1 MTHILTWSACKLRC
15 SSQLR
20 IQFFDIYWWA
30 GQMLAQ
36 RSRLCGRVPLPA
48 PLNTPSI
55 PLVKKDTPTPKSY
68 FLRFLSQNMI
78 FGQRIPFF
86 EIRRDPKILLKQA
99 LNWLIKLKTGN
110 SRYCEQSKKMA
121 TKFSDST
128 LTFLTLLVPI
138 QKKIQSEFFSEF
150 QRLVCR
156 IDHKLHN
163 IAYSK
168 CSKLPELWQFADS
181 YKRERIFGV

>member
-30 GQMLAQ
+30 GRMLAQ

-68 FLRFLSQNMI
+68 LLRFLSQNMI
-78 FGQRIPFF
+78 FGQR
-86 EIRRDPKILLKQA
+86 
-99 LNWLIKLKTGN
+99 NWELQVLRAEQKNGN
-110 SRYCEQSKKMA
+110 TIFRFYINIFDIVGSNSKKN
-121 TKFSDST
+121 S
-128 LTFLTLLVPI
+128 V
-138 QKKIQSEFFSEF
+138 
-150 QRLVCR
+150 R
-156 IDHKLHN
+156 ILFRVLESSLQN
-163 IAYSK
+163 R
-168 CSKLPELWQFADS
+168 PQTP
-181 YKRERIFGV
+181 